1 MDAKSFI
8 VHVKDI
14 YQYNANNVEKRFD
27 TSNYELETLLPK
39 GISKKVIGLMNDE
52 LGRKIKKEI
61 IGLRAETYSYLTDN
75 NDENKKAKGTKNV

>member
-1 MDAKSFI
+1 
-8 VHVKDI
+8 
-14 YQYNANNVEKRFD
+14 
-27 TSNYELETLLPK
+27 
-39 GISKKVIGLMNDE
+39 MNDE